1 MKTLHSCS
9 TNVEGARVVGKAII
23 VDGEVVGAISI
34 VGPANRLTDHQ
45 LEDGI
50 VDQILGAAN
59 ELKLKLSQA

>member
-1 MKTLHSCS
+1 M
-9 TNVEGARVVGKAII
+9 VGKAII